1 MERAQILLRFH
12 DEAVLVLLGELSR
25 GPYDVVDK
33 LGQIHRLGI
42 DFELAGFDLREVSI
56 SDGAAS
62 INCGYNFS
70 LRTLKALT
78 G

>member
-25 GPYDVVDK
+25 GPDDVVDK

-42 DFELAGFDLREVSI
+42 DFELPPACHHYT
-56 SDGAAS
+56 AA
-62 INCGYNFS
+62 IILACA
-70 LRTLKALT
+70 R
-78 G
+78 